1 MRPKTSQTADTK
13 IPGGTRPVDVNIT
26 HTFFMLYQSFSPY
39 LFRISGARSR
49 ALASILL
56 IGTFAFLVSFPAFG
70 QDEEKSDDP
79 VAVFNEAQ
87 NLHEK
92 GDLAGAIKLYEKA
105 LKIEPAFPEAQYQIG
120 AAQLMLGKKDEAEKS
135 FRLAI
140 DLRTDWTLPMTGLGS
155 LLIDKGQLT
164 EAERLLVRAIGLEP
178 LNSVALTALT
188 ELRINSKAPSSELEK
203 LLTPITTLTGKGNA
217 TPALWSARA
226 ALENALQKRSAAKTS
241 ILKALETDP
250 RNRSALF
257 LLADIALFEGDVARA
272 KDLAVRVEAL
282 SAPSDQLKL
291 LRASIFASEGRYDEA
306 AAQLDSMQ
314 KQSAAS
320 TELRSKL
327 VTARSTKTAD
337 LEKLYEKDPGDA
349 FVLGRFCNLYRRE
362 NPEKALFYCRKA
374 ADAEPGNVD
383 HAVGFGAALVQAK
396 QFETAVGILR
406 KILEIVPDNF
416 TAHANL
422 ATALFQ
428 LKRFAEAK
436 TEFEWLTAAQPRS
449 PGAYLFLGIIHD
461 EAGEFM
467 DAMAN
472 YQLYLKL
479 ADPDANKLDIEKVN
493 LRLPQL
499 QKLLKDGK
507 GKKK

>member
-1 MRPKTSQTADTK
+1 
-13 IPGGTRPVDVNIT
+13 
-26 HTFFMLYQSFSPY
+26 MLYQ
-39 LFRISGARSR
+39 LFTRDLVRISRAISRSM
-49 ALASILL
+49 ASALL
-56 IGTFAFLVSFPAFG
+56 IGTFACLASFPAFG
-70 QDEEKSDDP
+70 QDDEKSDDP

-120 AAQLMLGKKDEAEKS
+120 TAQLMLGKKDEAEKS

-155 LLIDKGQLT
+155 LLIDKGEFA
-164 EAERLLVRAIGLEP
+164 EAEKLLTKAVSLEP
-178 LNSVALTALT
+178 QNSVALTALT
-188 ELRINSKAPSSELEK
+188 ELRINSKAPSAELEK
-203 LLTPITTLTGKGNA
+203 LLAQISMLTGKANA

-226 ALENALQKRSAAKTS
+226 ALENALQKRSAAKAST
-241 ILKALETDP
+241 LKALETDP
-250 RNRSALF
+250 KNRSALF
-257 LLADIALFEGDVARA
+257 LLAEIALFEGDIARA
-272 KDLAVRVEAL
+272 KDLAARIETL
-282 SAPSDQLKL
+282 SAPSDQSKL
-291 LRASIFASEGRYDEA
+291 LRASILASEGRYDEA
-306 AAQLDSMQ
+306 AAQLDSIQ

-320 TELRSKL
+320 SDLRSKL
-327 VTARSTKTAD
+327 ITARSTKPAD
-337 LEKLYEKDPGDA
+337 LEKLYEKDPTDA
-349 FVLGRFCNLYRRE
+349 FVLGRLCTLYRRE

-374 ADAEPGNVD
+374 ADAEPGNVN
-383 HAVGFGAALVQAK
+383 HAVGFGAALVQGK

-449 PGAYLFLGIIHD
+449 AGAYLFLGIIHD
-461 EAGEFM
+461 EAGEFL

-472 YQLYLKL
+472 YQLYLRL
-479 ADPDANKLDIEKVN
+479 ADPEANKLDIEKVN